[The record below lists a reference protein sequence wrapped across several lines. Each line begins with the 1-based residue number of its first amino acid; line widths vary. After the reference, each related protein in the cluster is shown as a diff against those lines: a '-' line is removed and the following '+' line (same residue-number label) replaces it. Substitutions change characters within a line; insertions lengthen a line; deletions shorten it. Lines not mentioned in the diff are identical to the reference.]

1 MKIITKKLHPE
12 YFQQILDG
20 KKKFEVRLN
29 DFDIEEGDLL
39 LLREWDPE
47 TKDYTGREIT
57 KTVGYV
63 GNWKLEHF
71 EKFWDRKDID
81 EKGLMVISLLD

>member
-1 MKIITKKLHPE
+1 MKTITKKLHPE

-63 GNWKLEHF
+63 WKWKLEHF

>member
-1 MKIITKKLHPE
+1 MQTITKKIYPE

-39 LLREWDPE
+39 LLREWNPE

-63 GNWKLEHF
+63 GKWKLEHF
-71 EKFWDRKDID
+71 EKFWDKKDID
-81 EKGLMVISLLD
+81 EKGLMVISLLE

>member
-1 MKIITKKLHPE
+1 MQTITKKLHPE

-29 DFDIEEGDLL
+29 DFDTEEGDLL

-63 GNWKLEHF
+63 GKWKLEHF

>member
-1 MKIITKKLHPE
+1 MQTITKKIHPE
-12 YFQQILDG
+12 YFQQILDN

-47 TKDYTGREIT
+47 TKDYTGREIS
-57 KTVGYV
+57 KKVGYV
-63 GNWKLEHF
+63 GKWHLEHF
-71 EKFWDRKDID
+71 EQFWDRKDIA